1 MIKTIGSIF
10 LLGLSFGLGPCVASC
25 GPVLVSYIAGTGKNI
40 YKGFLVYVLFS
51 LSRVISYI
59 ILALAVFYLGRFA
72 EQRLFT
78 AVLYKSLLILGG
90 LFIAIVGVLMSLGKK
105 IELAPFKFLYRHLL
119 ERDKKSIL
127 GLGFIIGL
135 LPCGPLV
142 AVLSY
147 LGLVSK
153 SWPQSIAYSVAF
165 GLGRLFLRCFF

>member
-78 AVLYKSLLILGG
+78 AVLRSSVFRWTQLLISALVSLLPARQLAIL
-90 LFIAIVGVLMSLGKK
+90 
-105 IELAPFKFLYRHLL
+105 
-119 ERDKKSIL
+119 
-127 GLGFIIGL
+127 
-135 LPCGPLV
+135 
-142 AVLSY
+142 LS
-147 LGLVSK
+147 G
-153 SWPQSIAYSVAF
+153 IT
-165 GLGRLFLRCFF
+165 